1 MLIRAICLSLV
12 ALIAACSSVQQTPR
26 VLNSARPN
34 TGVAVMALTKSGFD
48 PWQVSYSFEQVDGDY
63 RGKLEIESE
72 MDGRIL
78 SDYAQLQGNLKM
90 VELPAGD
97 YRITGWELRRWMT
110 VRRST
115 VPLNIRFRV
124 YPKKYT
130 YAGELNLDTGNAR
143 ILEVGSA
150 RVSLQVKAGA
160 ERDIQHIQRNY
171 PDVDFRHFRIRQME
185 FRIPAASV
193 Q

>member
-12 ALIAACSSVQQTPR
+12 ALIAACSSVQQTPQ

-34 TGVAVMALTKSGFD
+34 TGVAVLALTKSGFD

-72 MDGRIL
+72 MDGRIH
-78 SDYAQLQGNLKM
+78 SDYPQLQGNLKM

-110 VRRST
+110 VRRS
-115 VPLNIRFRV
+115 VLPLDIRFRV

-150 RVSLQVKAGA
+150 GVSLQVKAGA
-160 ERDIQHIQRNY
+160 ERDILYIQRNH
-171 PDVDFRHFRIRQME
+171 PDVDFRRFRIRQME
-185 FRIPAASV
+185 FRQPV
-193 Q
+193 FD